1 MKISEL
7 QEASAG
13 PCGRLSLNGA
23 MKKTLCILLCFLF
36 LWAFPAAAAEET
48 GICGDNLSWTVA
60 DGVLTISGHGDMY
73 WYDMGSAP
81 WYPLRQN
88 IRSAV
93 VEEGVTSLSYCCF
106 FYLTELREASLPGTL
121 GSLGGMAF
129 YGCRSL
135 PEVTIP
141 AEVYE
146 IGEDVFYGCRSL
158 TAIRV
163 DSANPSYWEDDGILY
178 AGTSLIC
185 YPAAR
190 PQERYEILP
199 GTEKVEPCAF
209 SYSPLEELRIPES
222 VRSFDATALTD
233 CYLLRAV
240 EVAWGN
246 WYYTARDGVLYSGS
260 MDTLICYPA
269 QKTGSSYRVPA
280 EVKNI
285 AIRAF
290 AGNGNLQRLE
300 VMGSLQSMGSLAFVS
315 CGALRRVYFHGDVPE
330 DMGFSPFPES
340 ARIFYL
346 LGQKGWDRIA
356 GKTWNVREVQ
366 PWTEETALLGKS
378 GRLTQ

>member
-1 MKISEL
+1 
-7 QEASAG
+7 
-13 PCGRLSLNGA
+13 
-23 MKKTLCILLCFLF
+23 MKKTLCFLLCILF
-36 LWAFPAAAAEET
+36 LCAIPSAAAEET

-60 DGVLTISGHGDMY
+60 EGVLTISGHGGMY

-81 WYPLRQN
+81 WYPLRQS
-88 IRSAV
+88 IRSAI
-93 VEEGVTSLSYCCF
+93 VEEGVTGLSYCCF
-106 FYLTELREASLPGTL
+106 FYLTELREVSLPGTL
-121 GSLGGMAF
+121 GSVGGMAF

-141 AEVYE
+141 PEVYE
-146 IGEDVFYGCRSL
+146 IGEDAFYGCRSL
-158 TAIRV
+158 SAIHV
-163 DSANPSYWEDDGILY
+163 DAGNGSYWEDDGILY

-190 PQERYEILP
+190 PQERYEILS

-209 SYSPLEELRIPES
+209 SYSPLQELRIPES
-222 VRSFDATALTD
+222 VRSFDPTALTD
-233 CYLLRAV
+233 CYSLRAV

-246 WYYTARDGVLYSGS
+246 WYYTARDGVLFSGS

-269 QKTGSSYRVPA
+269 QKTGSSYRIPA

-300 VMGSLQSMGSLAFVS
+300 IVGSLHSLGSLAFVS
-315 CGALRRVYFHGDVPE
+315 CSALRRVYFSGDVPE
-330 DMGFSPFPES
+330 NVGFSPFPENT
-340 ARIFYL
+340 RVFYL
-346 LGQKGWDRIA
+346 LEGRGWSELDA
-356 GKTWNVREVQ
+356 DSWNVKELQ
-366 PWTEETALLGKS
+366 PWTDNSELLHCQ

>member
-1 MKISEL
+1 
-7 QEASAG
+7 
-13 PCGRLSLNGA
+13 

-269 QKTGSSYRVPA
+269 QKTGSSYRIPA

-300 VMGSLQSMGSLAFVS
+300 VMGSLQSMGSFRQ
-315 CGALRRVYFHGDVPE
+315 LRRPSTGLFPWRRPGRHGVQPLPGECPHILPVGPKGLGSDSWKDLERP
-330 DMGFSPFPES
+330 GS
-340 ARIFYL
+340 AAL
-346 LGQKGWDRIA
+346 DRGNGPA
-356 GKTWNVREVQ
+356 GKERTADAMTVLTRNWRIEV
-366 PWTEETALLGKS
+366 
-378 GRLTQ
+378 